1 MVRQIFFLSAPRKYI
16 EDRME
21 NMHTD
26 VRVERVMVQGLQQ
39 SSCRKLR
46 LEFSLFFNG
55 IALSSYVGKKIVSK
69 LFSL

>member
-1 MVRQIFFLSAPRKYI
+1 
-16 EDRME
+16 ME

-55 IALSSYVGKKIVSK
+55 IALSSYVGKKLSVNCFHCRLHQRK
-69 LFSL
+69 DFLPKEELFIR